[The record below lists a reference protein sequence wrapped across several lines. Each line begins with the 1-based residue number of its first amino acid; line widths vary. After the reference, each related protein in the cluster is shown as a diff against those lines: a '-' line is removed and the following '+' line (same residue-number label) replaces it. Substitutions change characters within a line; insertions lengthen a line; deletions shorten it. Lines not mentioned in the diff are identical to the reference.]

1 MARRSNATT
10 QKIVAIA
17 DLDKAFVA
25 PATETAIPQEA
36 FNLEAFTASVEAF
49 AKAKTARKDARK
61 DAELTASKEEL
72 QILWPAIEY
81 ASRTFDLQP
90 IASYMLRVKPVAIV
104 QRAIL
109 GVFPSHRFA
118 LVKDGKGKARGQY
131 VVKDGLA
138 KVADSTKLEILK
150 GAFKARDAF
159 TCDQIKAAFPTPT
172 VTQEET
178 KAKAQASLAK
188 LVKGLDKATI
198 AEMLKGL

>member
-1 MARRSNATT
+1 MARRSNAA

-25 PATETAIPQEA
+25 PQTETAIPQEA
-36 FNLEAFTASVEAF
+36 FNLEAFAASVEAF

-61 DAELTASKEEL
+61 DAELLASKEEL
-72 QILWPAIEY
+72 QLLWPAIEY

-90 IASYMLRVKPVAIV
+90 IASYMLRVKPAAIV

-109 GVFPSHRFA
+109 GAFPSHRFA

-131 VVKDGLA
+131 VVKDGMA
-138 KVADSTKLEILK
+138 KVYDLDKVTVLRAAHASKE
-150 GAFKARDAF
+150 AF
-159 TCDQIKAAFPTPT
+159 TCDRIKAAFPAPV
-172 VTQEET
+172 VTQEES

>member
-1 MARRSNATT
+1 MARRSNAA
-10 QKIVAIA
+10 QKIVAIQ
-17 DLDKAFVA
+17 DLDKAFTTPV
-25 PATETAIPQEA
+25 TDTAQEA

-61 DAELTASKEEL
+61 DAELLASKDEL
-72 QILWPAIEY
+72 QLLWPAIEY

-90 IASYMLRVKPVAIV
+90 IASYMLRVKPATIV

-109 GVFPSHRFA
+109 GAFPSHRFA

-138 KVADSTKLEILK
+138 KVADAVKLGVLNLAYTDK
-150 GAFKARDAF
+150 QAF
-159 TCDQIKAAFPTPT
+159 TCDRIKAAFPAPA

>member
-1 MARRSNATT
+1 MARRSNAA

-25 PATETAIPQEA
+25 PQTDTAIPQEA
-36 FNLEAFTASVEAF
+36 FNLEAFAASVDAF
-49 AKAKTARKDARK
+49 VIAKTARKDARK

-72 QILWPAIEY
+72 QLLWPAIEY

-90 IASYMLRVKPVAIV
+90 IASYMLRVKPAAIV

-109 GVFPSHRFA
+109 GAFPSHRFA

-138 KVADSTKLEILK
+138 KVYDLDKVTVLRAAYVSKE
-150 GAFKARDAF
+150 AF
-159 TCDQIKAAFPTPT
+159 TCERIKAAFPAPV
-172 VTQEET
+172 VTQEES

>member
-1 MARRSNATT
+1 MATRSNAAAK
-10 QKIVAIA
+10 KIVAIA
-17 DLDKAFVA
+17 DLDKVI
-25 PATETAIPQEA
+25 PVPVTDIPQEA

-61 DAELTASKEEL
+61 DAELIASKEEL
-72 QILWPAIEY
+72 QLLWPAIEY

-90 IASYMLRVKPVAIV
+90 IASYMLRVKPAAIV

-109 GVFPSHRFA
+109 GAFPSHRFA

-138 KVADSTKLEILK
+138 KVADNAKLGVLNLAYAEK
-150 GAFKARDAF
+150 QAF
-159 TCDQIKAAFPTPT
+159 TCDRIKTAFPAPA
-172 VTQEET
+172 VTQDEA